1 MNNLKSV
8 LTALIM
14 AGASFSAAAV
24 AQNAG
29 SSLTVTFTGIE
40 EKEGAIMGVL
50 VDSEAAYDGK
60 AAPAR
65 PIMVSADKAE
75 VAATIEG
82 LAPGTYAIKLF
93 HDVDGDGKMGTNP
106 YGMPIEPF
114 AFSNNAVGNMGP
126 AKWAD
131 ARFEV
136 KAGANVHS
144 IIVK

>member
-1 MNNLKSV
+1 MTNFKSTF
-8 LTALIM
+8 TALAMI
-14 AGASFSAAAV
+14 GASFSAAAV

-29 SSLTVTFTGIE
+29 SNLVVNFTGME
-40 EKEGAIMGVL
+40 EKQGAIMGVL

-65 PIMVSADKAE
+65 PIMVSVDKAE
-75 VAATIEG
+75 VAAAIEG

-93 HDVDGDGKMGTNP
+93 HDIDGDGKMGTNP

-131 ARFEV
+131 AKFEV
-136 KAGANVHS
+136 KTGSNTHS
-144 IIVK
+144 IVIK

>member
-1 MNNLKSV
+1 MNNIRSI

-14 AGASFSAAAV
+14 TGASFSAAAV

-29 SSLTVTFTGIE
+29 SSLTVNFNGVE
-40 EKEGAIMGVL
+40 EKQGAIMGVL

-65 PIMVSADKAE
+65 PIMVSVDKAE

-131 ARFEV
+131 AKFDV

-144 IIVK
+144 ITVK